1 MKDVLK
7 PCTREYRQG
16 GTTRAIDD
24 LDVLVVAAKV
34 PGVGGPLH
42 HRRRPRI
49 PGPLAWLVVGVV
61 VPTTVW
67 RVLAVI
73 PKHDHPPG
81 AQVRRQRDRTGTA
94 VSAIV
99 DPVRKLHSADAGN
112 GNRRPQFA
120 MEAQAP
126 DLWQPASPPWLVHR
140 IQRISPGGRLEGA
153 VDGYDAP
160 RFLHLR
166 RFPPPADEL
175 EVASGEAGAAG
186 KTHGGLPAALRG
198 RSTASTSPDCISSA
212 AWTCD
217 TAKTSPRV
225 RRPLWSKLS
234 SARTLTCPNLSE
246 KEGGGR
252 GHPLWIPH
260 HCRWDQGPDELGR
273 SVNWPFTKLS
283 GRKTVTVARSSHRM
297 VTMFLMKLSRSSSDT
312 ITWTSCRSQPC
323 APFWKAP
330 TRKSPGSIAWVSET
344 GKPHRVGTSRAR
356 GLAIR
361 YWFWLSLVS
370 SMAAQSSGLSTMPS
384 AAYSARTTWS
394 MARRRRS
401 MRVSACTPMPGFR

>member
-1 MKDVLK
+1 
-7 PCTREYRQG
+7 
-16 GTTRAIDD
+16 
-24 LDVLVVAAKV
+24 
-34 PGVGGPLH
+34 
-42 HRRRPRI
+42 
-49 PGPLAWLVVGVV
+49 VVGVV

-166 RFPPPADEL
+166 RFPPPSDEL
-175 EVASGEAGAAG
+175 DVAGGEAGAAG
-186 KTHGGLPAALRG
+186 KAHGGLPAALRG

-246 KEGGGR
+246 KEGGWPR
-252 GHPLWIPH
+252 PPPLDTP
-260 HCRWDQGPDELGR
+260 P
-273 SVNWPFTKLS
+273 LS
-283 GRKTVTVARSSHRM
+283 M
-297 VTMFLMKLSRSSSDT
+297 
-312 ITWTSCRSQPC
+312 
-323 APFWKAP
+323 
-330 TRKSPGSIAWVSET
+330 GSGT
-344 GKPHRVGTSRAR
+344 GRAR
-356 GLAIR
+356 QVGELALHEALGAEDRHGRPLFAPDGDHVLDEVVAI
-361 YWFWLSLVS
+361 L
-370 SMAAQSSGLSTMPS
+370 Q
-384 AAYSARTTWS
+384 
-394 MARRRRS
+394 
-401 MRVSACTPMPGFR
+401 